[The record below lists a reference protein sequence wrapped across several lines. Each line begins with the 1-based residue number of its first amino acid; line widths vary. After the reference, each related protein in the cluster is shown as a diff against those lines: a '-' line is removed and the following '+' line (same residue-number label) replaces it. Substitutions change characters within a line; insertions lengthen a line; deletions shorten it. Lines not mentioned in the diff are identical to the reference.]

1 KEKFLLRL
9 VRLTGINTHNKQ
21 QGSWLWC
28 GREPAVVDGSSF
40 LMADTT
46 ENQGEYP
53 QHKNQAK
60 GCGFPIGRIV
70 LLFSLATGAVL
81 DSAISAF
88 CVGEINLFRRLYPH
102 LKAGSVVLGDRIFG
116 TYCDICLLLAR
127 GVDAV
132 FRLHGARKT
141 DFRKGKCISRWDHI
155 IHWTKPKKCPVGLTQ
170 QQFNALPAQLL
181 LREVRFQIPFK
192 GFRTE
197 DVTLV
202 TTLLDAKLYSMSAL
216 AELYRLRWQVELDI
230 RILKTTMKME
240 HLWSK
245 TPEMIRKEFYIHL
258 LAYNLI
264 RQLQFE
270 AGIESEALPITLS
283 FKATVQHFSNFVVL
297 LAHSIAQRRI
307 HFYHQLIMLISKEI
321 LDVRSNRVE
330 PRVVK
335 RRPKSYRRMTV
346 PRKQLKRKCKN
357 RKINPQT
364 AQMTPSY

>member
-1 KEKFLLRL
+1 MSEITDRAAEVNRHAWDSLRRQRDEEAL
-9 VRLTGINTHNKQ
+9 IH
-21 QGSWLWC
+21 
-28 GREPAVVDGSSF
+28 P
-40 LMADTT
+40 
-46 ENQGEYP
+46 
-53 QHKNQAK
+53 
-60 GCGFPIGRIV
+60 
-70 LLFSLATGAVL
+70 
-81 DSAISAF
+81 
-88 CVGEINLFRRLYPH
+88 
-102 LKAGSVVLGDRIFG
+102 
-116 TYCDICLLLAR
+116 
-127 GVDAV
+127 DAV
-132 FRLHGARKT
+132 PTMLAQAP
-141 DFRKGKCISRWDHI
+141 DNI
-155 IHWTKPKKCPVGLTQ
+155 IVDDL
-170 QQFNALPAQLL
+170 
-181 LREVRFQIPFK
+181 
-192 GFRTE
+192 
-197 DVTLV
+197 
-202 TTLLDAKLYSMSAL
+202 
-216 AELYRLRWQVELDI
+216 
-230 RILKTTMKME
+230 
-240 HLWSK
+240 

-270 AGIESEALPITLS
+270 AGFESEALPITLS